1 MPEQPTPSTPT
12 HHIGRNADA
21 AEITMQKTE
30 SKLPLEGITVIDF
43 SQILAGPFCTMLL
56 ADMGADVIKIEKPN
70 GGDDTRRY
78 GPPFINGESA
88 AFLTLNRNKRSI
100 ILDLKTEQG
109 LDIARRMLKNAQVI
123 IHNFRPGVVERMGLD
138 YDSVQS
144 LNPAII
150 YCTVSGFGTTGP
162 YSQRAGFDLVA
173 QGMSGLMSINGFPD
187 SPPAKVGVPMADLNT
202 GMFCAY
208 GILTAYIN
216 RLTTG
221 QGQHVDASLLES
233 GMAYTL
239 YESATY
245 FATGEIAGPLGSAH
259 RMIAPYQAFATQ
271 DGYINIGAANQN
283 NWERMCRAVG
293 RQDLL
298 QDERFSSN
306 PQRMVNISHLTP
318 IMEETFRTQTTSHW
332 VQALEKAGV
341 PCGPIYNIEQVYA
354 DPHVQQRQMEV
365 PLEHPTAG
373 NIRNIGVPVKLS
385 DTPGSVRTPAPTL
398 GQHSVETLTQF
409 GYTTAQINTFQ
420 ENGILG

>member
-1 MPEQPTPSTPT
+1 
-12 HHIGRNADA
+12 
-21 AEITMQKTE
+21 MQKPE
-30 SKLPLEGITVIDF
+30 RKLPLQGIRVIDF

-56 ADMGADVIKIEKPN
+56 ADMGADVVKVEKPN

-78 GPPFINGESA
+78 GPPFIEGESA

-100 ILDLKTEQG
+100 VLDLKSEQG
-109 LDIARRMLKNAQVI
+109 LGVVRRMLSGADVML
-123 IHNFRPGVVERMGLD
+123 HNFRPGVVERMGLGYAD
-138 YDSVQS
+138 VSA
-144 LNPAII
+144 LNPAIV
-150 YCTVSGFGTTGP
+150 YCAVSGFGATGP

-216 RLTTG
+216 RLATG
-221 QGQHVDASLLES
+221 KGQHVDASLLES

-245 FATGEIAGPLGSAH
+245 FATGEVAGPLGSAH

-293 RQDLL
+293 RDDLL
-298 QDERFSSN
+298 DDARFASN
-306 PQRMVNISHLTP
+306 PERMVNIQSLTP
-318 IMEETFRTQTTSHW
+318 IMEETFRTQTTAHW
-332 VQALEKAGV
+332 VKVLERAGV

-354 DPHVQQRQMEV
+354 DPHVQSRDMAVELQ
-365 PLEHPTAG
+365 HPKAG
-373 NIRNIGVPVKLS
+373 DIRNIGVAVKLS
-385 DTPGSVRTPAPTL
+385 DTPGSVRTPAPLL
-398 GQHSVETLTQF
+398 GQHTDEVLAEF
-409 GYTTAQINTFQ
+409 GYADADIAALRQS
-420 ENGILG
+420 GALGAG

>member
-1 MPEQPTPSTPT
+1 
-12 HHIGRNADA
+12 
-21 AEITMQKTE
+21 MQKPE
-30 SKLPLEGITVIDF
+30 RKLPLQGIRVIDF

-56 ADMGADVIKIEKPN
+56 ADMGADVVKVEKPN

-78 GPPFINGESA
+78 GPPFIEGESA

-100 ILDLKTEQG
+100 VLDLKSEQG
-109 LDIARRMLKNAQVI
+109 LGVVRRMLADADVML
-123 IHNFRPGVVERMGLD
+123 HNFRPGVVERMGLGYAD
-138 YDSVQS
+138 VSA
-144 LNPAII
+144 LNPAIV
-150 YCTVSGFGTTGP
+150 YCAVSGFGATGP

-187 SPPAKVGVPMADLNT
+187 APPAKVGVPMADLNT

-216 RLTTG
+216 RLATG
-221 QGQHVDASLLES
+221 KGQHVDASLLES

-245 FATGEIAGPLGSAH
+245 FATGEVAGPLGSAH

-293 RQDLL
+293 RDDLL
-298 QDERFSSN
+298 DDARFASN
-306 PQRMVNISHLTP
+306 PERMVNIQNLTP
-318 IMEETFRTQTTSHW
+318 IMEETFRTQTTAHW
-332 VQALEKAGV
+332 VEVLERAGV

-354 DPHVQQRQMEV
+354 DPHVQSRDMAVELQ
-365 PLEHPTAG
+365 HPKAG
-373 NIRNIGVPVKLS
+373 GIRNIGVAVKLS
-385 DTPGSVRTPAPTL
+385 DTPGSVRTPAPLL
-398 GQHSVETLTQF
+398 GQHTDDVLTEF
-409 GYTTAQINTFQ
+409 GYADAEIAALRQS
-420 ENGILG
+420 GALGGG

>member
-1 MPEQPTPSTPT
+1 
-12 HHIGRNADA
+12 
-21 AEITMQKTE
+21 MQKPE
-30 SKLPLEGITVIDF
+30 RKLPLQGIRVIDF

-56 ADMGADVIKIEKPN
+56 ADMGADVVKVEKPN

-78 GPPFINGESA
+78 GPPFIEGESA

-100 ILDLKTEQG
+100 VLDLKSEQG
-109 LDIARRMLKNAQVI
+109 LGVVRRMLADADVML
-123 IHNFRPGVVERMGLD
+123 HNFRPGVVERIGLGYAD
-138 YDSVQS
+138 VSA
-144 LNPAII
+144 LNPAIV
-150 YCTVSGFGTTGP
+150 YCAVSGFGATGP

-216 RLTTG
+216 RLATG
-221 QGQHVDASLLES
+221 KGQHVDASLLES

-245 FATGEIAGPLGSAH
+245 FATGEVAGPLGSAH

-293 RQDLL
+293 RDDLL
-298 QDERFSSN
+298 DDARFASN
-306 PQRMVNISHLTP
+306 PERMVNIQSLTP
-318 IMEETFRTQTTSHW
+318 IMEETFRTQTTAHW
-332 VQALEKAGV
+332 VEVLERAGV

-354 DPHVQQRQMEV
+354 DPHVQSRDMAVELQ
-365 PLEHPTAG
+365 HPKAG
-373 NIRNIGVPVKLS
+373 GIRNIGVAVKLS
-385 DTPGSVRTPAPTL
+385 DTPGSVRTPAPLL
-398 GQHSVETLTQF
+398 GQHTDDVLAEF
-409 GYTTAQINTFQ
+409 GYADADIAALRQS
-420 ENGILG
+420 GALGAG

>member
-1 MPEQPTPSTPT
+1 
-12 HHIGRNADA
+12 
-21 AEITMQKTE
+21 MQKPE
-30 SKLPLEGITVIDF
+30 RKLPLQGIRVIDF

-56 ADMGADVIKIEKPN
+56 ADMGADVVKVEKPN

-78 GPPFINGESA
+78 GPPFIEGESA

-100 ILDLKTEQG
+100 VLDLKSEQG
-109 LDIARRMLKNAQVI
+109 LGVVRQMLADADMML
-123 IHNFRPGVVERMGLD
+123 HNFRPGVVERMGLGYAD
-138 YDSVQS
+138 VSA
-144 LNPAII
+144 LNPAIV
-150 YCTVSGFGTTGP
+150 YCAVSGFGATGP

-187 SPPAKVGVPMADLNT
+187 APPAKVGVPMADLNT

-216 RLTTG
+216 RLATG
-221 QGQHVDASLLES
+221 NGQHVDASLLES

-245 FATGEIAGPLGSAH
+245 FATGEVAGPLGSAH

-293 RQDLL
+293 RDDLL
-298 QDERFSSN
+298 DDARFASN
-306 PQRMVNISHLTP
+306 PERMVNIQSLTP
-318 IMEETFRTQTTSHW
+318 IMEETFRTQTTAHW
-332 VQALEKAGV
+332 VEVLEQAGV

-354 DPHVQQRQMEV
+354 DPHVQSRDMAVELQ
-365 PLEHPTAG
+365 HPKAG
-373 NIRNIGVPVKLS
+373 GIRNIGVAVKLS
-385 DTPGSVRTPAPTL
+385 DTPGSVRTPAPLL
-398 GQHSVETLTQF
+398 GQHTDEVLAEF
-409 GYTTAQINTFQ
+409 GYADSDIAALRQS
-420 ENGILG
+420 GALGAG

>member
-1 MPEQPTPSTPT
+1 MQTPN
-12 HHIGRNADA
+12 G
-21 AEITMQKTE
+21 
-30 SKLPLEGITVIDF
+30 KLPLQDIKVIDF

-56 ADMGADVIKIEKPN
+56 ADMGADVVKIEKPN

-78 GPPFINGESA
+78 GPPFIEGESA

-100 ILDLKTEQG
+100 VLDLKSEQG
-109 LDIARRMLKNAQVI
+109 LAIVRRMLEDADVM
-123 IHNFRPGVVERMGLD
+123 IHNFRPGVVDRMGLA
-138 YDSVQS
+138 YDDVSA
-144 LNPAII
+144 LNPAIV

-162 YSQRAGFDLVA
+162 YSSRAGFDLVA

-216 RLTTG
+216 RLSTG
-221 QGQHVDASLLES
+221 RGQHVDASLLES

-245 FATGEIAGPLGSAH
+245 FATGEVAGPLGSAH
-259 RMIAPYQAFATQ
+259 RMIAPYQAFATK

-293 RQDLL
+293 REDLL
-298 QDERFSSN
+298 EDERFASN
-306 PQRMVNISHLTP
+306 PERMVSIDALTP
-318 IMEETFRTQTTSHW
+318 IMEETFRTQTTAHW
-332 VQALEKAGV
+332 VEALEKAGV

-354 DPHVQQRQMEV
+354 DPHVQSREMAVE
-365 PLEHPTAG
+365 LEHPKSG
-373 NIRNIGVPVKLS
+373 SIRNIGVAVKLH
-385 DTPGSVRTPAPTL
+385 DTPGSVRTPAPIL
-398 GQHSVETLTQF
+398 GQHSEEVLDQY
-409 GYTTAQINTFQ
+409 GYAESDIAALKDA
-420 ENGILG
+420 GILG

>member
-1 MPEQPTPSTPT
+1 
-12 HHIGRNADA
+12 
-21 AEITMQKTE
+21 MQKPE
-30 SKLPLEGITVIDF
+30 RKLPLQGIRVIDF

-56 ADMGADVIKIEKPN
+56 ADMGADVVKVEKPN

-78 GPPFINGESA
+78 GPPFIEGESA

-100 ILDLKTEQG
+100 VLDLKNEQG
-109 LDIARRMLKNAQVI
+109 LGVVRRMLADADVML
-123 IHNFRPGVVERMGLD
+123 HNFRPGVVERMGLGYAD
-138 YDSVQS
+138 VSA
-144 LNPAII
+144 LNPAIV
-150 YCTVSGFGTTGP
+150 YCAVSGFGATGP

-187 SPPAKVGVPMADLNT
+187 APPAKVGVPMADLNT

-216 RLTTG
+216 RLVTG
-221 QGQHVDASLLES
+221 KGQHVDASLLES

-245 FATGEIAGPLGSAH
+245 FATGEVAGPLGSAH

-293 RQDLL
+293 RDDLL
-298 QDERFSSN
+298 DDTRFASN
-306 PQRMVNISHLTP
+306 PERMVNIQSLTP
-318 IMEETFRTQTTSHW
+318 IMEETFRTQTTAHW
-332 VQALEKAGV
+332 VNVLERAGV

-354 DPHVQQRQMEV
+354 DPHVQSRDMAVELQ
-365 PLEHPTAG
+365 HPKAG
-373 NIRNIGVPVKLS
+373 GIRNIGVAVKLS
-385 DTPGSVRTPAPTL
+385 DTPGSVRTPAPLL
-398 GQHSVETLTQF
+398 GQHTDDVLTEF
-409 GYTTAQINTFQ
+409 GYADAEIAALRQS
-420 ENGILG
+420 GALGAG

>member
-1 MPEQPTPSTPT
+1 
-12 HHIGRNADA
+12 
-21 AEITMQKTE
+21 MQKPE
-30 SKLPLEGITVIDF
+30 RKLPLQGIRVIDF

-56 ADMGADVIKIEKPN
+56 ADMGADVVKVEKPN

-78 GPPFINGESA
+78 GPPFIEGESA

-100 ILDLKTEQG
+100 VLDLKSEQG
-109 LDIARRMLKNAQVI
+109 LGVVRRMLADADVML
-123 IHNFRPGVVERMGLD
+123 HNFRPGVVERMGLGYAD
-138 YDSVQS
+138 VSA
-144 LNPAII
+144 LNPAIV
-150 YCTVSGFGTTGP
+150 YCAVSGFGATGP
-162 YSQRAGFDLVA
+162 YSRRAGFDLVA

-216 RLTTG
+216 RLATG
-221 QGQHVDASLLES
+221 KGQHVDASLLES

-245 FATGEIAGPLGSAH
+245 FATGEVAGPLGSAH

-293 RQDLL
+293 RDDLL
-298 QDERFSSN
+298 DDARFASN
-306 PQRMVNISHLTP
+306 PERMLNIQSLTP
-318 IMEETFRTQTTSHW
+318 IMEETFRTQTTAHW
-332 VQALEKAGV
+332 VEVLERAGV

-354 DPHVQQRQMEV
+354 DPHVQSRDMAVELQ
-365 PLEHPTAG
+365 HPKAG
-373 NIRNIGVPVKLS
+373 GIRNIGVAVKLS
-385 DTPGSVRTPAPTL
+385 DTPGSVRTPAPLL
-398 GQHSVETLTQF
+398 GQHTDDVLTEF
-409 GYTTAQINTFQ
+409 GYADADIATLRQSGA
-420 ENGILG
+420 LGAG